1 MDRFTFF
8 KNYYMAV
15 KELKPKDQQDFILK
29 ILEFMFEN
37 KEPKFSE
44 KQREQKLVWLG
55 IVASLT
61 KSKNKSN
68 RNQNGNQ

>member
-8 KNYYMAV
+8 RNYYKAI
-15 KELKPKDQQDFILK
+15 KELKKKDQQEFAMK
-29 ILEFMFEN
+29 ILEFIFDN
-37 KEPKFSE
+37 KEPEFNE
-44 KQREQKLVWLG
+44 KQREQKLIWLG

-68 RNQNGNQ
+68 KNQS